1 VAPHREK
8 PRITSLAVA
17 RDGHLFDRSL
27 MEDFETLPTRWTGPV
42 VDAMNEEDAEG
53 VMHPGVWAYDV
64 ADYETALGWFLK
76 TLEIAPQL
84 DSLLHTHIAFC
95 RRVIETELDDEDL
108 LWTSRKR
115 PGRLRQRL
123 WAREV
128 PKARCKWC
136 GHYTTYFNP
145 EWGLGWLGENTCSR
159 CGWNFPM
166 SAFYWDCPDGLAYSY
181 YRGSFTGSAFYDW
194 FETVFDVSPRRDQPQ
209 ARARAHPTSVERD
222 RLRERCPDCGKLV
235 VGASG
240 LEQHRRAK
248 HGPSAAA

>member
-1 VAPHREK
+1 MTPCREK

-27 MEDFETLPTRWTGPV
+27 MEDVETLPTRWRGPV
-42 VDAMNEEDAEG
+42 VDAMNEEDAEA

-95 RRVIETELDDEDL
+95 RRVIETELDAEDL
-108 LWTSRKR
+108 RWTSRKS

-123 WAREV
+123 WASEV

-159 CGWNFPM
+159 CGWNFPCRRLIGTAQTAWHTATTAAP
-166 SAFYWDCPDGLAYSY
+166 SPAQRST
-181 YRGSFTGSAFYDW
+181 TGSRRYSTSTPA
-194 FETVFDVSPRRDQPQ
+194 ETSTRRGPGRTQP
-209 ARARAHPTSVERD
+209 PSSETG
-222 RLRERCPDCGKLV
+222 C
-235 VGASG
+235 ASG
-240 LEQHRRAK
+240 AQTAASWW
-248 HGPSAAA
+248 SAPPV